1 MGSGGGA
8 GTRGLDRMRNRFGS
22 SLDLHPPLHPADD
35 AAAFGLPL
43 QRAWFSE
50 TTRPDAKITKERL
63 DNEEIPEAAAGHR
76 LSHPP
81 PLSSVGRRKKGVRPR
96 PIT

>member
-1 MGSGGGA
+1 MRWRSGDTRARSPARPLRLFAGSP
-8 GTRGLDRMRNRFGS
+8 
-22 SLDLHPPLHPADD
+22 HPLRSADD

-63 DNEEIPEAAAGHR
+63 DDAEILEMAAERGGRIPGAC
-76 LSHPP
+76 
-81 PLSSVGRRKKGVRPR
+81 GRRGVGHTLFP
-96 PIT
+96 